1 MITKE
6 VKRFADKQNLKKRF
20 VQGDN
25 INARR
30 FLQTGFPPGEEG
42 MKCKG

>member
-25 INARR
+25 INAHR
-30 FLQTGFPPGEEG
+30 FLQTGCPPGEEG
-42 MKCKG
+42 MKWK